1 MAIKRVTMVDIAQA
15 CGLSRN
21 TVSKIF
27 NNRGAVPEAT
37 RQMVLNKAREMGYH
51 MAVDTEAAAAPAR
64 NQNIALL
71 TTHMPANYHFGSFF
85 IPAFADQLSRV
96 GYTLTMCE
104 ISPEELKN
112 KQLPGHLSLEQTAGI
127 LAIELFDR
135 EYHEMLCSLGLPVLF
150 VDSFYGAS
158 NSVLMCDILSME
170 NVSSTYALCSHL
182 IAAGARNIG
191 FVGDFKHCSSF
202 QARWQGFYAAMDD
215 AGLTVNNSLCILD
228 RDSEQYGDPE
238 WLYSKIRTMPT
249 LPDAFICANDFIA
262 INIMTTLKRHNISI
276 PRDVMVTGFDGL
288 PQSAIVEPSL
298 TTAEIPSADIGR
310 IAAETLLA
318 RVENP
323 DRPFRRIYVTTTP
336 RWRDSTG
343 SNGRE
348 TK

>member
-1 MAIKRVTMVDIAQA
+1 MTIKRVTMVDIAQA

-21 TVSKIF
+21 TISKIF
-27 NNRGAVPEAT
+27 NNRGSVPEAT

-51 MAVDTEAAAAPAR
+51 MAVAAEPAAPAR
-64 NQNIALL
+64 SQNIALL

-104 ISPEELKN
+104 ISPEDLKN

-127 LAIELFDR
+127 LAIELFDK
-135 EYHEMLCSLGLPVLF
+135 EYHEMLCALDLPVLF
-150 VDSFYGAS
+150 VDAYCGAHTD
-158 NSVLMCDILSME
+158 VMMCDMISME
-170 NVSSTYALCSHL
+170 NISSAYALCVRV
-182 IAAGARNIG
+182 IASGAKNIG
-191 FVGDFKHCSSF
+191 FVGDRNHCDSF
-202 QARWQGFYAAMDD
+202 RQRWFGFCAAMND
-215 AGLTVNNSLCILD
+215 AGLPVNNSLCILD
-228 RDSEQYGDPE
+228 PDSDQYGDPE

-249 LPDAFICANDFIA
+249 LPDAFLCANDFLA

-336 RWRDSTG
+336 RWRDSTAI
-343 SNGRE
+343 